1 MSNKD
6 NASQGNRSKECKP
19 FKSKSI
25 LVGLS
30 LLFIL
35 IIVVGLFEKFVG
47 SNLFKIELLYI
58 ISLFNI
64 PSFVIKFTEVDLN
77 SILLHILPFCI
88 AILSGCIVY
97 QKDKEKR
104 DKQQDMN
111 GEIEKFEKVLDDI
124 YGKGK

>member
-6 NASQGNRSKECKP
+6 NAPQGNRSKECKP

-47 SNLFKIELLYI
+47 STLFKIELLYI

-88 AILSGCIVY
+88 AFLSGFIVY

-104 DKQQDMN
+104 EKQK
-111 GEIEKFEKVLDDI
+111 GEIEKLKNVLDDI
-124 YGKGK
+124 YGRKTK

>member
-1 MSNKD
+1 M
-6 NASQGNRSKECKP
+6 
-19 FKSKSI
+19 
-25 LVGLS
+25 
-30 LLFIL
+30 
-35 IIVVGLFEKFVG
+35 FEKFVG

-88 AILSGCIVY
+88 AFLSGFIVY

-104 DKQQDMN
+104 EKQK
-111 GEIEKFEKVLDDI
+111 GEIEKLKNVLDDI
-124 YGKGK
+124 YGRKTK